1 MDQIVTT
8 DVITDEE
15 RREIQRLVRTGKSLE
30 YKNAELLVRL
40 QEAAKDRIDALE
52 AEGKPV
58 EGNALRDILAIS
70 ETTTKFTKAIRED
83 DSIRE
88 KLAKKVERK
97 RKGNPFDDLGLN
109 EARALMTALSRR
121 FSNEQILELLPVTI
135 EQQ

>member
-1 MDQIVTT
+1 MDQLVTT